1 MIRRPPRS
9 TRTDTLFPYTTLFRS
24 LGAQYAGVARKAV
37 ALDLGPAMIL
47 EHRGDEMILDVG
59 RGQVGP
65 RCPEAAR
72 LGKAGRQDAGALAAM
87 LDDRFQHPPGAAQAV
102 AERLGRARLPA
113 RHIVDMVL
121 QVGAHP
127 GAVEG
132 DVDTF
137 FGQLR
142 PRPDPR
148 HPQFPPA
155 V

>member
-1 MIRRPPRS
+1 MRIS
-9 TRTDTLFPYTTLFRS
+9 DWS
-24 LGAQYAGVARKAV
+24 SDVCSS
-37 ALDLGPAMIL
+37 DL
-47 EHRGDEMILDVG
+47 
-59 RGQVGP
+59 QVGP

-132 DVDTF
+132 DVDTM
-137 FGQLR
+137 FGQVR
-142 PRPDPR
+142 RRPDPR
-148 HPQFPPA
+148 QHQYLRRSEEHTSELQSLMRISYA
-155 V
+155 